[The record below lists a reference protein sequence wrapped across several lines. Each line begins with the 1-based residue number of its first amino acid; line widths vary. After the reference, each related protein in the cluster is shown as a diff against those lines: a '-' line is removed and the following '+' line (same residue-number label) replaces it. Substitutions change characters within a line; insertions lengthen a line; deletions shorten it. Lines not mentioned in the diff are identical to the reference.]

1 MLTFDTRTWERSD
14 RRVRGR
20 LGGDV
25 VVDSEDA
32 LLVREAG
39 KPYVKYAFPRRDVRV
54 DLVPDAVQAYDG
66 DDGLADHVSVRWSA
80 LDRWYE
86 EDEELPVGP
95 RDPYHRVDVLRSARH
110 VRVEIDGRAVAE
122 SRSPLAVFETGLPTV
137 FYLPPEDVDLALFE
151 PTASRTGCPYKGF
164 ASYRTYR
171 GGPGTPER
179 TDVAWAYED
188 PMREVEPIAG
198 HLAFSDSVADVV
210 VDGVKRGG

>member
-1 MLTFDTRTWERSD
+1 MLRLDTRTWERSE

-20 LGGDV
+20 LGGDL

-39 KPYVKYAFPRRDVRV
+39 SPHVRYAFPRRDVRV
-54 DLVPDAVQAYDG
+54 DLVPDAVRAYEG
-66 DDGLADHVSVRWSA
+66 DAELAEHVSVRWSA

-110 VRVEIDGRAVAE
+110 VRVEIDGRPVAE
-122 SRSPLAVFETGLPTV
+122 SRSPLAVFETGLPAV
-137 FYLPPEDVDLALFE
+137 FYLPPEDVDLELFE
-151 PTASRTGCPYKGF
+151 PTPTRTGCPYKGF
-164 ASYRTYR
+164 ASYWTYR
-171 GGPGTPER
+171 GGGSVPDR
-179 TDVAWAYED
+179 ADVAWAYND
-188 PMREVEPIAG
+188 PLREVGPIAG
-198 HLAFSDSVADVV
+198 HLAFYDSVADVV